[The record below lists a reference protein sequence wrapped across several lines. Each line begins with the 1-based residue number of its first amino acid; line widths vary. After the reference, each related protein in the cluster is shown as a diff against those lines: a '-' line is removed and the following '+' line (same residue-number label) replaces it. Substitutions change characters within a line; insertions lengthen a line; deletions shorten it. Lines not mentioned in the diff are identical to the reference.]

1 VILWSWV
8 WCDMSTSD
16 IASGEAMTNQAL
28 AESANAAIA
37 YCSSESMRAI
47 TTKEIA
53 AVSFPNTETADAQA
67 PPAMA
72 RDPRELGI
80 D

>member
-1 VILWSWV
+1 
-8 WCDMSTSD
+8 
-16 IASGEAMTNQAL
+16 
-28 AESANAAIA
+28 
-37 YCSSESMRAI
+37 MRAI